1 MFQFMASLVIAYHSG
16 YGHTKR
22 VADFI
27 QTGAAS
33 VAGMTVLML
42 DVTKIDDAGW
52 AALNAADA
60 IVFGAPTY
68 MGGASGPF
76 KVFADATSKA
86 WFTGAWS
93 NKVAGGFTCSLSM
106 SGDKLSTLQYFVTLA
121 MQQNM
126 IWVGTGVP
134 PSQKPGAPETL
145 NRLGSSTGVMAQAD
159 NVPPDQSP
167 PLGDLETARLYGVR
181 IAEITLKLRR

>member
-1 MFQFMASLVIAYHSG
+1 MTTVVIAYHSG

-22 VADFI
+22 MADFI
-27 QTGAAS
+27 QTGAS
-33 VAGMTVLML
+33 QVLNTVVMMIPV
-42 DVTKIDDAGW
+42 DKIDDKGW

-60 IVFGAPTY
+60 IIFGAPTY

-76 KVFADATSKA
+76 KVFADASSKA
-86 WFTGAWS
+86 WFSGAWS
-93 NKVAGGFTCSLSM
+93 NKIAGGFTCSLSM

-126 IWVGTGVP
+126 IWVGTGLP
-134 PSQKPGAPETL
+134 SSQKPGAPDTV
-145 NRLGSSTGVMAQAD
+145 NRLGSSIGVMAQAD

-167 PLGDLETARLYGVR
+167 PSGDLETARLYGVR
-181 IAEITLKLRR
+181 IAEYAKKLRG

>member
-1 MFQFMASLVIAYHSG
+1 MATVASIVIAYHSG

-22 VADFI
+22 VADFV

-33 VAGMTVLML
+33 VAGAVVTMI
-42 DVTKIDDAGW
+42 DVTKIDNAGW
-52 AALNAADA
+52 TALNAADA
-60 IVFGAPTY
+60 IVFGSPTY
-68 MGGASGPF
+68 MGGPSGPF

-106 SGDKLSTLQYFVTLA
+106 SGDKFSTLQYFVTLA

-126 IWVGTGVP
+126 IWVGTGLP
-134 PSQKPGAPETL
+134 PSQTPGAPESI
-145 NRLGSSTGVMAQAD
+145 NRLGSSIGVMAQAD
-159 NVPPDQSP
+159 NVPPEQSP
-167 PLGDLETARLYGVR
+167 PPGDLETARLYGIR
-181 IAEITLKLRR
+181 IAEYAKKLKN